1 MDTVVPILA
10 RIALLQQ
17 EIVVPTSGSVVPSN
31 TYITAEDNVP
41 YSINPGNMPLFVNYV
56 GPLVSSKL
64 VGSDERG
71 RTFEEVRQYK
81 MVLYYA
87 PFGSGTN
94 DGEKYGE
101 LTAYFDPVY
110 NKFGAY
116 PRLRQLI
123 GVQDAVITTDSGAAV
138 VRFQGTDYYGITFT
152 LQVTTRV
159 RRTLTCD

>member
-1 MDTVVPILA
+1 MDTIVPILA
-10 RIALLQQ
+10 RIALLQR
-17 EIVVPTSGSVVPSN
+17 EILVPTSGSMVPNN
-31 TYITAEDNVP
+31 TYVMAEDNVP
-41 YSINPGNMPLFVNYV
+41 YSLVTANMPEFVNYV

-71 RTFEEVRQYK
+71 RTFEEVRQIK
-81 MVLYYA
+81 MVLYHSG
-87 PFGSGTN
+87 FGSGLQ

-101 LTAYFDPVY
+101 LTAYFDLVY

-138 VRFQGTDYYGITFT
+138 VRFQGTDYYGVTFT

-159 RRTLTCD
+159 RRALTCD